1 MHCTLPRSA
10 TLALCLLAACEPP
23 PIPTDGE
30 TGDPSITV
38 LFPES
43 AAQGEVAYCPSLIV
57 VVDISGYELDPS
69 FPDRDEENTG
79 HWHIKD
85 NDAYVTA
92 SGGNWLQI
100 DLEPG
105 EHRLT
110 AVLASNTHD
119 ETEYSDAVEIF
130 VEDIDGCVGGAPG
143 ADTGT
148 SG

>member
-1 MHCTLPRSA
+1 MLRTLQRPA
-10 TLALCLLAACEPP
+10 TLAVCLLAACEPP
-23 PIPTDGE
+23 PIPTEGL

-43 AAQGEVAYCPSLIV
+43 AAQGVIDYCPSLIV
-57 VVDISGYELDPS
+57 VVEVSGYVLDPT
-69 FPDRDEENTG
+69 FPDRDEEGSG

-92 SGGNWLQI
+92 AGGNWLQM
-100 DLEPG
+100 DLTPG

-110 AVLASNTHD
+110 ALLATNSHD

-130 VEDIDGCVGGAPG
+130 VEDVEGCVGGAPG
-143 ADTGT
+143 ADTGA
-148 SG
+148 GG